1 MFVLGF
7 LPFMNHFCKVLLQ
20 KRVIKNV
27 KCSAT
32 IMVQT
37 CNSSKA
43 SLACLKRLVSP
54 MAHLGT
60 KQWMMTSCATV
71 RRASLKVSWCPSGT
85 TPSSFQDIGRPKP
98 ITSSLY
104 QQLLSNNVNHA
115 HLQPRSQT
123 GRASDPNEIKEVQRR
138 RQEVSQAKSNPRSDW
153 QPLLLV
159 QPTLNRKGRAWSVL
173 LHPRLIYCSSSD
185 YKLESF
191 IVCIAICY

>member
-60 KQWMMTSCATV
+60 KNLRVRSCVTV
-71 RRASLKVSWCPSGT
+71 WRASLKVSWCPSGT
-85 TPSSFQDIGRPKP
+85 TASSFQDIGRPKP
-98 ITSSLY
+98 TTSSLY
-104 QQLLSNNVNHA
+104 QQLLIDNANYA
-115 HLQPRSQT
+115 HLQPRSRT
-123 GRASDPNEIKEVQRR
+123 GRSSDPNEIKEVQRM
-138 RQEVSQAKSNPRSDW
+138 RQERSLARSNPRSD
-153 QPLLLV
+153 
-159 QPTLNRKGRAWSVL
+159 
-173 LHPRLIYCSSSD
+173 
-185 YKLESF
+185 
-191 IVCIAICY
+191 